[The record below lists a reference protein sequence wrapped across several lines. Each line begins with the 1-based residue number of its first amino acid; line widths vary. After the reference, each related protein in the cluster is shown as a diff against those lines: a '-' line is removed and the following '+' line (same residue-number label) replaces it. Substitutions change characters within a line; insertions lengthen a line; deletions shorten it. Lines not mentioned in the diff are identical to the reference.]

1 MKKLIY
7 ILFPL
12 LTACTW
18 DEVISTPEDYHNNYT
33 RTDTT
38 TIVDNKTVTPD
49 TVQEPK
55 KYPITFTVTVDGWT
69 EVKDTINF

>member
-18 DEVISTPEDYHNNYT
+18 DEVISTPEDYRNSYT

-38 TIVDNKTVTPD
+38 YNISKDTIKDAPVPLSFN
-49 TVQEPK
+49 
-55 KYPITFTVTVDGWT
+55 ITIDGWT